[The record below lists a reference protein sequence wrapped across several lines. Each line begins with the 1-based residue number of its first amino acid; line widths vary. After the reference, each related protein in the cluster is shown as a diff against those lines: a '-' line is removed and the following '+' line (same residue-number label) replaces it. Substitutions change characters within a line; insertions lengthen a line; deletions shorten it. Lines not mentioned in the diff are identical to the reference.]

1 MATTIPQAFQ
11 KLKSNLE
18 ITDLQQET
26 VSARQ
31 KSVRDVVEAGL
42 TVKDSFLT
50 GSYARH
56 TMIAPLKEADID
68 IFVVLNSS
76 YFDYYKNGQNGGQ
89 AGFLDFLKRTLRKT
103 YTRTPDISRNGQA
116 VAIRFEDFI
125 VDVVPAFYH

>member
-42 TVKDSFLT
+42 TVKDSFLIGT
-50 GSYARH
+50 
-56 TMIAPLKEADID
+56 
-68 IFVVLNSS
+68 
-76 YFDYYKNGQNGGQ
+76 
-89 AGFLDFLKRTLRKT
+89 
-103 YTRTPDISRNGQA
+103 
-116 VAIRFEDFI
+116 
-125 VDVVPAFYH
+125 